1 MTNAAIQK
9 NTKKTGM
16 QHIQACIC
24 AGLQKQKPTAHRS
37 TWMARYMG
45 RLLNGLTVDQNGKG
59 VKKELT
65 IKWRSS

>member
-1 MTNAAIQK
+1 
-9 NTKKTGM
+9 M

-37 TWMARYMG
+37 TWRGRYMG
-45 RLLNGLTVDQNGKG
+45 QKLNGLTVDQNGKG